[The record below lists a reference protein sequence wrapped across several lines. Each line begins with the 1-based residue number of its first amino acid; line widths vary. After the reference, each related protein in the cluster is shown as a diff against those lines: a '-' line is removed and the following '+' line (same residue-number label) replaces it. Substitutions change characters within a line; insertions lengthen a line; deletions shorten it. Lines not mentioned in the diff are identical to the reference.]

1 MPICRHVP
9 KCRRAEHRPAARIF
23 APIAVTPLVRAASRI
38 CEKSARRLL
47 LETEW
52 CCGSRPRNE
61 ERNCSSNL
69 RAACAVAGSASFRL
83 LWDSIRAEAK
93 QSALRVDLVDLDY
106 IDPLGKALLAEM
118 HGGGVQIIAH
128 DFFTK
133 AVCDE
138 IVAEAGAPEGRDD
151 ALARESAGK
160 SRASPSGNKE
170 SIS

>member
-1 MPICRHVP
+1 VVL
-9 KCRRAEHRPAARIF
+9 RI
-23 APIAVTPLVRAASRI
+23 TPQERGTELVLKL
-38 CEKSARRLL
+38 EGRLR
-47 LETEW
+47 
-52 CCGSRPRNE
+52 GSWVGE
-61 ERNCSSNL
+61 L
-69 RAACAVAGSASFRL
+69 RL